1 MSPLMQQL
9 EATAGFIQS
18 KITTKANTAIIL
30 GSGLGNLSS
39 VIEADFSIPYNEI
52 PNFPVSTVE
61 GHKGRLIL
69 GTLNGK
75 KVWVMEGR
83 FHFYEGY
90 TAEQVVFPIRVLK
103 LLGVENLLLS
113 NAAGGVNKDYEVG
126 DLMII
131 KDHISFF
138 TPNPLLGKNESAL
151 GTRFPDMS
159 EPYANTFIEKAK
171 QIAINKGV
179 SFAAT
184 IAQLEDHSFDVIT
197 MWHVLEHVPD
207 LDQQIKE
214 LKRLLKP
221 SGSLII
227 AVPNFKSF
235 DAQHYGKFWA
245 AYDVPIH
252 FWHFSKTA
260 IQKLF
265 QKEQMELVKI
275 LPMKFDSFYVS
286 LLSEKYKT
294 GRMNFIKAFF
304 IGLWSNI
311 KGKSDLEYSSH
322 IYILKNW

>member
-1 MSPLMQQL
+1 MDISNKKHFLTVTDYSVSKETFDLYHDEELDMLITHPQPSLDALGKYYESADYISHTDSKRSLFEKAYHFVKGIALKNKLNLINSLQQNKGKIL
-9 EATAGFIQS
+9 DIGAGTGEFLSVAQQDGWQ
-18 KITTKANTAIIL
+18 TT
-30 GSGLGNLSS
+30 
-39 VIEADFSIPYNEI
+39 
-52 PNFPVSTVE
+52 
-61 GHKGRLIL
+61 
-69 GTLNGK
+69 
-75 KVWVMEGR
+75 
-83 FHFYEGY
+83 
-90 TAEQVVFPIRVLK
+90 
-103 LLGVENLLLS
+103 GVEPS
-113 NAAGGVNKDYEVG
+113 D
-126 DLMII
+126 
-131 KDHISFF
+131 
-138 TPNPLLGKNESAL
+138 
-151 GTRFPDMS
+151 
-159 EPYANTFIEKAK
+159 KAK

-179 SFAAT
+179 SFVEA
-184 IAQLEDHSFDVIT
+184 IAQLEDRSFDVIT

-207 LDQQIKE
+207 LDHQIKE

-221 SGSLII
+221 TGSLII

-235 DAQHYGKFWA
+235 DAQYYGKFWA

-252 FWHFSKTA
+252 FWHFSKTT

-311 KGKSDLEYSSH
+311 KAQSDLEYSSH